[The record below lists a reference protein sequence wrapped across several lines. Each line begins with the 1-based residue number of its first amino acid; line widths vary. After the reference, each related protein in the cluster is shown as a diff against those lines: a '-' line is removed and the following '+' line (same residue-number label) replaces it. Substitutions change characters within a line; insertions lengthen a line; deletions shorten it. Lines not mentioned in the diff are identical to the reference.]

1 MPTRISSAASRI
13 PTLTASSAPIASR
26 ISLCWRFVTGQIA
39 QRQIRNRE
47 AIALCRRDIRD
58 GDRANFSPAD
68 RDWTDRRTALRRRR
82 GVVLGAGFVAIPG
95 GLAAGMSLA

>member
-1 MPTRISSAASRI
+1 LRNAKSGIGK
-13 PTLTASSAPIASR
+13 
-26 ISLCWRFVTGQIA
+26 RF
-39 QRQIRNRE
+39 
-47 AIALCRRDIRD
+47 ALCRRDIRD

-68 RDWTDRRTALRRRR
+68 RDWTDRRTALQRRR